1 MDAPDVAPVTELP
14 VVANEDD
21 NDNQRNVTKPDYL
34 EKEVNLKKLM
44 KKIYAEAVL
53 AKERAEAAQT
63 ELPIVSESSQ
73 ITNKSD
79 AGWASGYYYDTYLRN
94 RITNTPTICRIPWQY
109 RSSEIDAMV
118 VTTPVRDALKELRRF
133 YLEDLSELRRKHRA
147 IMKRVEDAVS
157 DAVAVRDSQLVEQG
171 LGSVVEKWDALV
183 AREVEH
189 NRAQKEKKDALE
201 TEMRKL
207 VHRATLETHERF
219 AKQRKLE

>member
-1 MDAPDVAPVTELP
+1 
-14 VVANEDD
+14 
-21 NDNQRNVTKPDYL
+21 
-34 EKEVNLKKLM
+34 
-44 KKIYAEAVL
+44 
-53 AKERAEAAQT
+53 
-63 ELPIVSESSQ
+63 
-73 ITNKSD
+73 
-79 AGWASGYYYDTYLRN
+79 
-94 RITNTPTICRIPWQY
+94 
-109 RSSEIDAMV
+109 
-118 VTTPVRDALKELRRF
+118 
-133 YLEDLSELRRKHRA
+133 
-147 IMKRVEDAVS
+147 MKRVEDAVS